1 MKKSPVIRGRFGG
14 SYWICGSSIMKLD
27 SPTLPLVAGKMGIRT
42 PSPCPKSIVMSFES
56 PGTTATPFI
65 LTAKAASLRT
75 VSVPVCAP
83 VISEPSFFPDAIGTQ
98 IRQRLVI

>member
-1 MKKSPVIRGRFGG
+1 
-14 SYWICGSSIMKLD
+14 MKLD

-83 VISEPSFFPDAIGTQ
+83 VISRVGSLAAAACHGLKLP
-98 IRQRLVI
+98 L